1 MKLFWE
7 KFIHSC
13 FLFFSGGKR
22 EKCQYGNFQM
32 KAYLSRSVLALFFL
46 IRKSS
51 PSKYNLEVLLHL
63 KTGDS
68 LSPFRGNVEFC
79 WTDYNQNPPVISNRD
94 PGEAGQQLREEKTSQ
109 CHLYVLI

>member
-22 EKCQYGNFQM
+22 EKCQHGNFQM
-32 KAYLSRSVLALFFL
+32 KAYLSGSVLALFFL
-46 IRKSS
+46 IKKSS

-79 WTDYNQNPPVISNRD
+79 WTDYNQNPPVISNRG
-94 PGEAGQQLREEKTSQ
+94 PGEAGHQLREEKISQ